1 MFENE
6 IWKPVP
12 GYEGRFEV
20 SSLARVRSLSRKV
33 TTCGRDKK
41 TWTTRTIAG
50 RILKGCTS
58 SQYIRISLS
67 NKHEMLHRFVALAFV
82 PNPNNYPHVNHIDG
96 NKHNNLPENLE
107 WCTHAMNMKHAN
119 EIGLSNKNKMPVIAE
134 RDGFGYWF
142 PSMQSTKKYGCNPA
156 LVHASING
164 KQGEH
169 RGMQWSYCST
179 TSNCEYQ
186 QLRDKQEA

>member
-6 IWKPVP
+6 VWKSVP

-20 SSLARVRSLSRKV
+20 SSLARVRSLSREV
-33 TTCGRDKK
+33 TTCGPDKK
-41 TWTTRTIAG
+41 TWTTRTIKS

-58 SQYIRISLS
+58 SQYVRVAIAGG
-67 NKHEMLHRFVALAFV
+67 HELLHRFVALAFI
-82 PNPNNYPHVNHIDG
+82 PNPKNYPHVNHIDG

-119 EIGLSNKNKMPVIAE
+119 ETGLSNKNKTPVIAE

-142 PSMQSTKKYGCNPA
+142 PSMQSTKHYGCNPA

-164 KQGEH
+164 RQGEH
-169 RGMQWSYCST
+169 RGMQWSHCPT
-179 TSNCEYQ
+179 P
-186 QLRDKQEA
+186 